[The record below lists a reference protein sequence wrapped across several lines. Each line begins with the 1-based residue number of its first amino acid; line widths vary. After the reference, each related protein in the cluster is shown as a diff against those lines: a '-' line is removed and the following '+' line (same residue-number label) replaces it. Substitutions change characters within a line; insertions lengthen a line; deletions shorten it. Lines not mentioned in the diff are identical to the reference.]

1 MVPPTTFGSSSM
13 RPLRRG
19 SGLAGFPSGA
29 ADDIR
34 VELHASSSEG
44 ARARRIPVGRRRRYS
59 GRAPCVLFGGG
70 QGSPD
75 SRRAPPTIFG
85 SSSMR
90 PLRRGPGL
98 AGFPSGAADDIRV
111 ELHASSSE
119 GARAR
124 RIPVGCRRRY
134 SGRAPCV
141 LFGGGQGS
149 PDSRLPPEVS
159 RPIFLSFLSKH
170 EYRAPSGALS
180 AQESRT
186 AAGVLVGPAELARC
200 GWAGADPSSRAP
212 FEAGPQ
218 VPASHQGFG
227 CREDC
232 AQPAAEQSW
241 TAAAVLVRPAELARS
256 GWAGADPSS
265 RAPLEAGHEVPGSY
279 QGFRS
284 RQDCVFEPPG

>member
-186 AAGVLVGPAELARC
+186 AAGVLVGPAELALR
-200 GWAGADPSSRAP
+200 R
-212 FEAGPQ
+212 GPGL
-218 VPASHQGFG
+218 AGFG

>member
-1 MVPPTTFGSSSM
+1 M

-44 ARARRIPVGRRRRYS
+44 ARARRM
-59 GRAPCVLFGGG
+59 
-70 QGSPD
+70 

-98 AGFPSGAADDIRV
+98 AGFPSGAPDDIRV

-124 RIPVGCRRRY
+124 RIPVVYRRRH
-134 SGRAPCV
+134 SGRAPCL
-141 LFGGGQGS
+141 LFGGDQGS

-159 RPIFLSFLSKH
+159 RPIFLSFLSEH

-241 TAAAVLVRPAELARS
+241 TAAAVLVRPAGLARS
-256 GWAGADPSS
+256 GWGGADPSS
-265 RAPLEAGHEVPGSY
+265 RAPFEAGPQIPASH
-279 QGFRS
+279 QGFGCHK
-284 RQDCVFEPPG
+284 DCMCSSLLSEVSAWAIAEHQLL